1 MTEISQPWYDL
12 LMFPAPKAT
21 DPRIEVGHRD
31 FDTPYTLI
39 LRDGQRM
46 PFHFFCVAASGFYLW
61 AR

>member
-1 MTEISQPWYDL
+1 
-12 LMFPAPKAT
+12 MFPAPKAT